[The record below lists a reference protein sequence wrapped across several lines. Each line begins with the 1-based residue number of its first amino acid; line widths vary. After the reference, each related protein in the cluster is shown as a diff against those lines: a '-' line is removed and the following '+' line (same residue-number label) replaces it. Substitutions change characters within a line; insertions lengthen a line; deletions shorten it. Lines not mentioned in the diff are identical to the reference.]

1 MNGHDERAPL
11 LQADRF
17 AAFLAE
23 LVRAAE
29 REVDVVGL
37 VAFGSTADRRRV
49 DEWSDHDFAW
59 LVTAGSADRYRYNLG
74 WLPEAARIALRV
86 VEGHGGVKVVY
97 DDGHV
102 LEFGIDSLDR
112 YGANWLGNCAEVL
125 VDKGGVA
132 EATAAVLARAAPA
145 HDDAERAIR
154 LFVTQALIGAGRA
167 RRGEV
172 LNGGRLVRTEAVG
185 HLMTAALDRLR
196 PADGFRPNA
205 LDPTR
210 QIERGHPV
218 LAAQIEQACRL
229 APDACAVALLD
240 LAERTLADGWD
251 GFPTAG
257 VRAARRRLDPA
268 RAGG

>member
-1 MNGHDERAPL
+1 MD
-11 LQADRF
+11 ADRF

-23 LVRAAE
+23 LVSAAE
-29 REVDVVGL
+29 RDGDVVGL
-37 VAFGSTADRRRV
+37 VGFGSTADRRRV

-59 LVTAGSADRYRYNLG
+59 LVAPGAADRYRYDLG
-74 WLPEAARIALRV
+74 WLPEAERIALSV

-102 LEFGIDSLDR
+102 LEFGIDSVAG
-112 YGANWLGNCAEVL
+112 YAANWAGNCAEVL

-132 EATAAVLARAAPA
+132 EATATVLARSVAGR
-145 HDDAERAIR
+145 DDAERAIR

-185 HLMTAALDRLR
+185 HLVDAVLARLPAAR
-196 PADGFRPNA
+196 GFQPNE

-210 QIERGHPV
+210 QVERGHPV
-218 LAAQIEQACRL
+218 LAARIEQACRL
-229 APDACAVALLD
+229 APDACAMALLE
-240 LAERTLADGWD
+240 LAESTLADGWD
-251 GFPTAG
+251 AFPSAG
-257 VRAARRRLDPA
+257 VAAARRRLSSP
-268 RAGG
+268 